1 MSDASKLREMHRDW
15 CFENGYRPD
24 EIDTPFSAGADAI
37 QITKALKARA
47 EAAEAAL
54 EIESEWAVIQPN
66 ADPMQDERV
75 KALVEAVKS
84 WDEYDKDTDFGTQ
97 MIVKYNHA
105 LRLTHAAL
113 RDMGVE

>member
-75 KALVEAVKS
+75 KALIEAGNRMADSIKFNYYS
-84 WDEYDKDTDFGTQ
+84 PGAATAWD
-97 MIVKYNHA
+97 
-105 LRLTHAAL
+105 AAL